1 MTAPQMLPI
10 TELLRRWREGDSD
23 AANALL
29 PMVYE
34 QLRAIARCQLAGD
47 RGQMSR
53 VEHAEQK
60 PTRLPVVAV
69 IGRYSTRLREGF
81 CGTRQRRQ

>member
-1 MTAPQMLPI
+1 MCSCATGNETAKSSRIDSNFARLN
-10 TELLRRWREGDSD
+10 LRF
-23 AANALL
+23 
-29 PMVYE
+29 
-34 QLRAIARCQLAGD
+34 I
-47 RGQMSR
+47 R